1 MNCKYV
7 NSLMLRLEF
16 PSEHIG
22 YLSDVCARLRDGYAK
37 FVDSRLPLLFESDND
52 KLTEV
57 QTQLKYIAEEMDVNP
72 YTLDLLFLL
81 CGCEEL
87 EKKYYTAGYSEKLFL
102 DTMKDLKYKLDECLE
117 VEGVAGVFTYGWF
130 LDYYRM
136 KRFYLGRFQ
145 FEFIEF
151 PKFAFSV
158 NGYTVRKG
166 EKVLNMHIPS
176 NGISL
181 TDEVRLGAYKE
192 AYEFFKKDFPKGY
205 IPMCCNSWLLYP
217 ENEKIFPENSNLL
230 KFMHDFAI
238 VDGGDLDGFAVQWRV
253 FGIKEGEIPYED
265 LPENSSLQRAMKK
278 WIVVNRHHGT
288 GQGIFF
294 FDGEKIIR

>member
-1 MNCKYV
+1 LNCKYV

-151 PKFAFSV
+151 PKYVYSV
-158 NGYTVRKG
+158 NGYSVCKG

-238 VDGGDLDGFAVQWRV
+238 VDGGDWDGFAVQWRV

-288 GQGIFF
+288 GHGIFF
-294 FDGEKIIR
+294 FDGEKIIK

>member
-87 EKKYYTAGYSEKLFL
+87 EKKYYTAGYGEKLFL

-205 IPMCCNSWLLYP
+205 IPMYCNSWLLYP

-278 WIVVNRHHGT
+278 WIVVNRHHGA
-288 GQGIFF
+288 GHGIFF
-294 FDGEKIIR
+294 FDGEKIIK